1 MAPIP
6 SGADI
11 AELDSYLATRS
22 YMSGYFFTPADK
34 KVFDAMTSVPDKS
47 YKNAYRWFIHIAAL
61 IGGVTAVMGKSG
73 SSAPNPNT
81 SSKSKED
88 EDDLFGDDDDLF
100 GDDETTGEKPLSRAE
115 QMAKMKADKEAAE
128 KANKRRDRTQIIFEV
143 KGWEAGQD
151 MDALFKKIS
160 QITIPGLTWGEGYSK
175 KPVAFGVF
183 KLVISCV
190 IFDDEVDLDDIT
202 EPIEAMEDDVQSVE
216 LCTMNK
222 L

>member
-1 MAPIP
+1 MAPLP
-6 SGADI
+6 SGSDI
-11 AELDSYLATRS
+11 GELDAYLATRS

-34 KVFDAMTSVPDKS
+34 KVFDAMTSIPDKS
-47 YKNAYRWFIHIAAL
+47 FKNAYRWFIHIAAL
-61 IGGVTAVMGKSG
+61 TGGVTAVIGKGG
-73 SSAPNPNT
+73 SSAPNP
-81 SSKSKED
+81 KAGKAD

-100 GDDETTGEKPLSRAE
+100 GDDDEPKEKPMSRAE
-115 QMAKMKADKEAAE
+115 QMAKMKADKEAKE

-151 MDALFKKIS
+151 MDGLYKKIS
-160 QITIPGLTWGEGYSK
+160 GISIPGLTWGEGYSK
-175 KPVAFGVF
+175 QPVAFGVF

-202 EPIEAMEDDVQSVE
+202 EPIEAFEDEVQSVE